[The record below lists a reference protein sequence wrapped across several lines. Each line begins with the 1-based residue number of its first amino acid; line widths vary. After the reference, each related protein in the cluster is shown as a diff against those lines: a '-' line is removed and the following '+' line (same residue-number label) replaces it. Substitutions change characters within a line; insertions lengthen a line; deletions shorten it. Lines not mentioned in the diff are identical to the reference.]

1 MEHCPGIITQAITL
15 QQQGLYTSIFMGE
28 MNPRLLQ
35 LVVIWSRH
43 QLFTAL
49 QHNNSIDT
57 ASAPMWQAETA
68 PLQWRGELILL
79 ELLSKLDQLRPFV
92 SWTPLW
98 HGNFTQP
105 FSLSLSSSYFHLC
118 CVSQMSRLS
127 HIFFIFTDTYLTC
140 RQILSRGHGVKAVE
154 VLIYLEEK
162 SDNDP
167 SIPTL
172 RSALV
177 CWVYH
182 GCVQRRPARFRYG
195 LMAPPLQ

>member
-1 MEHCPGIITQAITL
+1 
-15 QQQGLYTSIFMGE
+15 MGE

-98 HGNFTQP
+98 HGNFT
-105 FSLSLSSSYFHLC
+105 
-118 CVSQMSRLS
+118 
-127 HIFFIFTDTYLTC
+127 
-140 RQILSRGHGVKAVE
+140 
-154 VLIYLEEK
+154 
-162 SDNDP
+162 
-167 SIPTL
+167 
-172 RSALV
+172 
-177 CWVYH
+177 
-182 GCVQRRPARFRYG
+182 
-195 LMAPPLQ
+195 